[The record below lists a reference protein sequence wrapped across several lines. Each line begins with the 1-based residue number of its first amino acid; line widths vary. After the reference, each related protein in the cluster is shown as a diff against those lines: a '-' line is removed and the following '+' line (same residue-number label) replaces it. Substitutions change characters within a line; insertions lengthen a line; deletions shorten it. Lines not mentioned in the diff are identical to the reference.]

1 LQEDIIKAYVEE
13 CVMERV
19 LSYKKLWKLLID
31 RELNKVELQRI
42 TGISSATITKLAK
55 CQTVNTRAII
65 QICNALDCDVADI
78 MEMAESNS
86 VKTIVP
92 KERV

>member
-1 LQEDIIKAYVEE
+1 MK
-13 CVMERV
+13 RV

-65 QICNALDCDVADI
+65 LICNALDCDVADI
-78 MEMAESNS
+78 MEMTGDVSS
-86 VKTIVP
+86 L
-92 KERV
+92 KEDRQRI

>member
-1 LQEDIIKAYVEE
+1 MK
-13 CVMERV
+13 RV

-31 RELNKVELQRI
+31 KELNKLELQRI

-78 MEMAESNS
+78 MGMEDNPSAGT
-86 VKTIVP
+86 KIL
-92 KERV
+92 KKRV

>member
-1 LQEDIIKAYVEE
+1 MK
-13 CVMERV
+13 RV

-65 QICNALDCDVADI
+65 QICNALNCDVSDI
-78 MEMAESNS
+78 MEMENNTS
-86 VKTIVP
+86 VEIKMPKT
-92 KERV
+92 RA

>member
-1 LQEDIIKAYVEE
+1 MDSHLKDYAMK
-13 CVMERV
+13 RV

-31 RELNKVELQRI
+31 KELNKVDLQHI

-65 QICNALDCDVADI
+65 QICNALNCDVADI
-78 MEMAESNS
+78 MEMTADSSEET
-86 VKTIVP
+86 KIL
-92 KERV
+92 KKRV

>member
-1 LQEDIIKAYVEE
+1 MK
-13 CVMERV
+13 RV

-31 RELNKVELQRI
+31 KELNKAELQSI

-65 QICNALDCDVADI
+65 QICNALNCDVSDI
-78 MEMAESNS
+78 MEMENNTS
-86 VKTIVP
+86 VEIKMPKT
-92 KERV
+92 RA

>member
-1 LQEDIIKAYVEE
+1 
-13 CVMERV
+13 MERV

-42 TGISSATITKLAK
+42 TGISSATITK

-92 KERV
+92 NERV

>member
-1 LQEDIIKAYVEE
+1 MK
-13 CVMERV
+13 RV

-31 RELNKVELQRI
+31 KELNKLELQRI

-78 MEMAESNS
+78 MEMENNTSS
-86 VKTIVP
+86 ETKIL
-92 KERV
+92 KKRISQ

>member
-1 LQEDIIKAYVEE
+1 MTK
-13 CVMERV
+13 RV

-31 RELNKVELQRI
+31 KELNKVELQRL
-42 TGISSATITKLAK
+42 TGISSATIAKLTK

-78 MEMAESNS
+78 MEMEDNS
-86 VKTIVP
+86 SAGTKIL
-92 KERV
+92 KKRISQ